1 MNNYKIYVHIN
12 KINGKIYI
20 GQTCRKNVKARFG
33 KNGIQYQKCPRF
45 WNAIQKY
52 GWENFEHIVLIE
64 NLTQEIADIIEIEL
78 IEKYKSCNTNFGY
91 NLAPGGRTGSGKSLW
106 KVIYQYDIYGNFIRK
121 WISAQHAACELGII
135 ASNISACCLGIS
147 KTCKGFVWSYIP
159 LDKEY
164 FDNITISHGVRIKQ
178 YDKYGNYI
186 KTFKSIKEAS
196 KETGIGIGNI
206 STSCQKKGGN
216 LTNGLYRWTYEYDE
230 IDKSKIKKPDNQRP
244 VTQYDLQGNIIKK
257 WNSMIEA
264 SRELNILCTKIN
276 SCCKGREKT
285 YHGYIW
291 RFTDE
296 NIEKITNIEEYLKRK
311 KSISRKIQEG
321 KRVAQYSI
329 YDEFIKIWN
338 SSSEATE
345 YYGGAKNTTNI
356 QACCRG
362 AKKSAFGFK
371 WKYVD

>member
-64 NLTQEIADIIEIEL
+64 NLTQEMADIIEIEL

-91 NLAPGGRTGSGKSLW
+91 NLAHGGRTGSGKSLW

-121 WISAQHAACELGII
+121 WISAQHAACEFGII

-164 FDNITISHGVRIKQ
+164 FDDITISHGVRIKQ

-196 KETGIGIGNI
+196 KEIGIGIGNI

-230 IDKSKIKKPDNQRP
+230 IDKSKIKIPDNQRP

-264 SRELNILCTKIN
+264 SKELNIPYNKIN
-276 SCCKGREKT
+276 FCCKGRSKT
-285 YHGYIW
+285 SYGYIW
-291 RFTDE
+291 KFSDE
-296 NIEKITNIEEYLKRK
+296 NIEKIINIEEYLKYKTPVNKKQRERK
-311 KSISRKIQEG
+311 KLPSIRTMINLLRFGIRRRKLLNIMVGQKIQL
-321 KRVAQYSI
+321 I
-329 YDEFIKIWN
+329 YKHVVE
-338 SSSEATE
+338 
-345 YYGGAKNTTNI
+345 
-356 QACCRG
+356 
-362 AKKSAFGFK
+362 
-371 WKYVD
+371 V

>member
-20 GQTCRKNVKARFG
+20 GQTCRKNVKERFG

-52 GWENFEHIVLIE
+52 GWDNFEHIVLIE
-64 NLTQEIADIIEIEL
+64 NLTQEIADIVEVEL

-91 NLAPGGRTGSGKSLW
+91 NLAPGGRTGSGKTLW
-106 KVIYQYDIYGNFIRK
+106 KIIYQYDIYGNFIREWK
-121 WISAQHAACELGII
+121 SAQHAAEELGILS
-135 ASNISACCLGIS
+135 SNISACCLGVS
-147 KTCKGFVWSYIP
+147 KTCNGFVWSYTK
-159 LDKEY
+159 LNKEY
-164 FDNITISHGVRIKQ
+164 FDDINLPYCVQVKLH
-178 YDKYGNYI
+178 DKYGNFI
-186 KTFKSIKEAS
+186 KHFDSIIS
-196 KETGIGIGNI
+196 GSSETGIPVQSI
-206 STSCQKKGGN
+206 SNSCRKKGLA
-216 LTNGLYRWTYEYDE
+216 LTRNTYRWTYEYDE
-230 IDKSKIKKPDNQRP
+230 IDKSKIKIPDNQRP
-244 VTQYDLQGNIIKK
+244 VTQYDLQGNIVKK

-264 SRELNILCTKIN
+264 SIELNILCTKIN

-296 NIEKITNIEEYLKRK
+296 NIEKITNIEEYLKNK
-311 KSISRKIQEG
+311 KPISRKTQEG
-321 KRVAQYSI
+321 KRVAQYSTD
-329 YDEFIKIWN
+329 DEFIKIWN
-338 SSSEATE
+338 SSSEATA